1 MKIRAFSLR
10 FSRVRLAFLGLMLCG
25 AQGWSQESS
34 GKDLMP
40 LRTMP
45 MAMVWEGT
53 AHLKIQT
60 KLVEKEDR
68 TYLVVM
74 SEPKAGESVAATSM
88 QVQVGLSRWTK
99 GGRQVVMNALSPAPH
114 DWSLP
119 PYSMGDWH
127 ADAVRYAWFDLAP
140 LLAHWRNQESLQD
153 RLQATTLHFDDQT
166 SVNATWRHHAS
177 HLAWWALEMARHDP
191 ARLVELMESSPAKQ
205 MRVLKA
211 ARRQA
216 RRQAR
221 GGTSPKPPE
230 TPPAPPAS
238 G

>member
-1 MKIRAFSLR
+1 MTIRAFPLR
-10 FSRVRLAFLGLMLCG
+10 FSGVLLAFLGLMLCG
-25 AQGWSQESS
+25 ARGWSQDSS
-34 GKDLMP
+34 GKVLVP

-60 KLVEKEDR
+60 RLVEKDGR
-68 TYLVVM
+68 FYLVVM
-74 SEPKAGESVAATSM
+74 SEPKAGGSVGATSL
-88 QVQVGLSRWTK
+88 QVEVGRTRWTK
-99 GGRQVVMNALSPAPH
+99 GGRHLVMNALSPTPH

-166 SVNATWRHHAS
+166 SVNASWRHHAS
-177 HLAWWALEMARHDP
+177 HLAWWALEMARHDS
-191 ARLVELMESSPAKQ
+191 ARLVDLVRPWREKQ
-205 MRVLKA
+205 TRMMKA
-211 ARRQA
+211 ARRKV

-221 GGTSPKPPE
+221 QQVRGGL
-230 TPPAPPAS
+230 
-238 G
+238 